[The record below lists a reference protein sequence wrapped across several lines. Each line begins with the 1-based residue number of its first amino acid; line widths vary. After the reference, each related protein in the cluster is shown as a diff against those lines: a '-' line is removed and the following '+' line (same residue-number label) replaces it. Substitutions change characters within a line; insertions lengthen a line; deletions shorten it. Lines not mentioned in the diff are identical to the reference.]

1 MNKKKHEID
10 LDQLQAYIDGQLGQ
24 PDRAMVETH
33 LSHCPECR
41 GLVSHLKN
49 LDRAVA
55 DAECP
60 SAPEAYFATL
70 ASRVA
75 GGIAR
80 RKMEKRR
87 RSGGIVLRWL
97 GVPIAAAATII
108 LAVVVSNNMFL
119 QTERQIKLEGDKIK
133 TPNIRAVQGPPSVA
147 SSKKTSGQPRV
158 SLKDEGQTDVLAASR
173 KQAAA
178 DITIA
183 SEKGSR
189 TMEAAV
195 KEEEITVGLV
205 AGRKPGDTD
214 GSRTPEKKSRLEET
228 AFMEVKAPVAMI
240 SPRAKKANTAVG
252 APSKETSQAS
262 DAARKK
268 PPAASSV
275 PHVVYEVKTIVIY
288 LPGGDSPC
296 PPPEISTAIEIGIP
310 NGG

>member
-10 LDQLQAYIDGQLGQ
+10 LDQLQSYIDGQLGQ
-24 PDRAMVETH
+24 PDRAVVETH

-41 GLVSHLKN
+41 RLVLQLKT
-49 LDRAVA
+49 LEQAVA
-55 DAECP
+55 DAECQ
-60 SAPEAYFATL
+60 SVPEGYFDTL

-80 RKMEKRR
+80 RKMARKEK
-87 RSGGIVLRWL
+87 SLWGIFNWGGM
-97 GVPIAAAATII
+97 PIAAAASVVI
-108 LAVVVSNNMFL
+108 LLVISVNLFYSGEFSSPRE
-119 QTERQIKLEGDKIK
+119 TELDK
-133 TPNIRAVQGPPSVA
+133 G
-147 SSKKTSGQPRV
+147 V
-158 SLKDEGQTDVLAASR
+158 SLAKDEEPTLAKSP
-173 KQAAA
+173 
-178 DITIA
+178 
-183 SEKGSR
+183 EKKSR
-189 TMEAAV
+189 TMKAAV

-228 AFMEVKAPVAMI
+228 AFLEVKAPVAMI
-240 SPRAKKANTAVG
+240 PPRAKKANTAVG

-268 PPAASSV
+268 PRAASSV

-296 PPPEISTAIEIGIP
+296 PPPEISTAIEIDIP

>member
-1 MNKKKHEID
+1 MNKEKHKID
-10 LDQLQAYIDGQLGQ
+10 LEQLQRYIDGQLD
-24 PDRAMVETH
+24 PRARATVDAH

-41 GLVSHLKN
+41 GLVSQLNN

-60 SAPEAYFATL
+60 SAPEGYFDTL

-75 GGIAR
+75 GGIAQ

-87 RSGGIVLRWL
+87 ESGGIVLRWL

-119 QTERQIKLEGDKIK
+119 QTERQVSLEGDKIK
-133 TPNIRAVQGPPSVA
+133 IPNIRAVQGPLAAV
-147 SSKKTSGQPRV
+147 SSEKAHRPPRA

-173 KQAAA
+173 KQAH
-178 DITIA
+178 
-183 SEKGSR
+183 
-189 TMEAAV
+189 AV

-205 AGRKPGDTD
+205 AGRKQEDTD
-214 GSRTPEKKSRLEET
+214 GSRTPEKKSRLEEA
-228 AFMEVKAPVAMI
+228 AFIEVKAPVAMI
-240 SPRAKKANTAVG
+240 LPRAKKANTLAG
-252 APSKETSQAS
+252 APSKETSQTAA
-262 DAARKK
+262 AAREKL
-268 PPAASSV
+268 PAASSV

-296 PPPEISTAIEIGIP
+296 PPPEISTAIEIEIP
-310 NGG
+310 DGG